1 MPANKNAVTRYK
13 VLDEL
18 LSDKYHYYN
27 IHELTE
33 KINDRLDE
41 YGYKLVSSRMI
52 EKDIEYLSERPFC
65 ANIQRFR
72 HEGKRCI
79 KYEDP
84 SFSIFTKELSEDEKI
99 LLHEVLSTIGQFD
112 GLDNFDWL
120 DGLKQRLKDSES
132 NQKKI
137 IFFANNPDLE
147 NSNLLGRLFSSIS
160 NKVALKMIYKP
171 FELEKE
177 TFLFYPYALK
187 QYNGRW
193 FVFGRK
199 DETDRIYNLAID
211 RIRKIEPKP
220 NAAYIDSDFNLEDHI
235 FDVVGVSIPFDAEI
249 DDILLWVSD
258 KSYNYVRSKPLH
270 PTQKEVKG
278 TADLKL
284 RDNYPQL
291 NGGRFIR
298 LRCIV
303 NYELKQTI
311 ASMLGEMIVL
321 EPVILRDEME
331 RCIIAQSEKYK
342 AIRKKDA

>member
-13 VLDEL
+13 VLDKL

-33 KINDRLDE
+33 KINDRLEE
-41 YGYKLVSSRMI
+41 YGYKPVSSRMI

-65 ANIQRFR
+65 ADIRRFKY
-72 HEGKRCI
+72 EGKRCI
-79 KYEDP
+79 QYADT
-84 SFSIFTKELSEDEKI
+84 SFSIFTKELSDDEKH
-99 LLHEVLSTIGQFD
+99 LLHEVLNTIGQFE

-120 DGLKQRLKDSES
+120 DGLKQRLKDSDS
-132 NQKKI
+132 SQNKI
-137 IFFANNPDLE
+137 IYFANNPDLE
-147 NSNLLGRLFSSIS
+147 NSNLLGLLFSSIS
-160 NKVALKMIYKP
+160 NKVTLKVTYEP
-171 FELEKE
+171 FDLEKS

-193 FVFGRK
+193 FVFGKK
-199 DETDRIYNLAID
+199 DKAEQILNLAID
-211 RIRKIEPKP
+211 RIRKITPKP
-220 NAAYIDSDFNLEDHI
+220 NAPYVDSDFNLEDHI
-235 FDVVGVSIPFDAEI
+235 FDVVGVSIPFDAKI

-258 KSYNYVRSKPLH
+258 KSYNYVRTKPLH

-284 RDNYPQL
+284 RDDYPQL
-291 NGGRFIR
+291 DGGRFIR

-303 NYELKQTI
+303 NYELKQII

-331 RCIIAQSEKYK
+331 RCIIVQSEKYK
-342 AIRKKDA
+342 GIRKKDA